1 MTMSLREQL
10 SNDLKDAMRQR
21 DETRKRT
28 VRGVIAAIQ
37 KEEAGTEESAS
48 RVSLGDEEIL
58 QLIVR
63 QVKQRR
69 DSIEAF
75 RAGNRPDLVAAEEA
89 EMAILQAY
97 LPPSA
102 GRAEIEAEA
111 RKVIAEVGA
120 SGPRDMGKVMKP
132 LLARLGDQA
141 DGRLA
146 SQIVRDLL
154 AG

>member
-1 MTMSLREQL
+1 MSLREQL

-28 VRGVIAAIQ
+28 IRGIIAAIQ
-37 KEEAGTEESAS
+37 KEEAGTDESTG
-48 RVSLGDEEIL
+48 RVSVGDEEIL

-89 EMAILQAY
+89 EMAILQSY
-97 LPPSA
+97 LPPTL
-102 GRAEIEAEA
+102 GRAEIEVTA
-111 RKVIAEVGA
+111 RQIIAEVGA

-146 SQIVRDLL
+146 SEIVRDLL
-154 AG
+154 AR

>member
-1 MTMSLREQL
+1 MSLRERL
-10 SNDLKDAMRQR
+10 SSDLQDAMRQR
-21 DETRKRT
+21 DEVRKRT
-28 VRGVIAAIQ
+28 IRLVIAAIQ
-37 KEEAGTEESAS
+37 KEEAGTDESS
-48 RVSLGDEEIL
+48 GRRTVGDEEIL
-58 QLIVR
+58 QLISR

-69 DSIEAF
+69 DSIEAYQ
-75 RAGNRPDLVAAEEA
+75 AGNRPDLVAEEEA

-97 LPPSA
+97 LPPVL
-102 GRAEIEAEA
+102 GRAEIETEA

-141 DGRLA
+141 DGRLV
-146 SQIVRDLL
+146 SQVVRDLL

>member
-1 MTMSLREQL
+1 MSLKEQL

-28 VRGVIAAIQ
+28 IRGIIAAIQ
-37 KEEAGTEESAS
+37 KEEAGTDESTG
-48 RVSLGDEEIL
+48 RVSVGDEEIL

-75 RAGNRPDLVAAEEA
+75 QAGNRPDLVAAEEA
-89 EMAILQAY
+89 EMVILQGY
-97 LPPSA
+97 LPPTV
-102 GRAEIEAEA
+102 GRAEIEATA
-111 RKVIAEVGA
+111 RQVVTEVGA

-141 DGRLA
+141 DGRLV
-146 SQIVRDLL
+146 SEIVRDLL
-154 AG
+154 AR

>member
-1 MTMSLREQL
+1 MSLREQL

-28 VRGVIAAIQ
+28 IRGIIAAIQ
-37 KEEAGTEESAS
+37 QEEAGTDESTG
-48 RVSLGDEEIL
+48 RVSVGDEEIL

-89 EMAILQAY
+89 EMAILQSY
-97 LPPSA
+97 LPPA
-102 GRAEIEAEA
+102 LGRAEIEATA
-111 RKVIAEVGA
+111 R
-120 SGPRDMGKVMKP
+120 
-132 LLARLGDQA
+132 
-141 DGRLA
+141 
-146 SQIVRDLL
+146 
-154 AG
+154 

>member
-1 MTMSLREQL
+1 MSLREQL

-28 VRGVIAAIQ
+28 IRGIIAAIQ
-37 KEEAGTEESAS
+37 KEEAGTDESTG
-48 RVSLGDEEIL
+48 RVSVGDEDIL

-89 EMAILQAY
+89 EMVILQGY
-97 LPPSA
+97 LPPA
-102 GRAEIEAEA
+102 LGRAEIEATA
-111 RKVIAEVGA
+111 RQVIAEVGA

-141 DGRLA
+141 DGRLV
-146 SQIVRDLL
+146 SEIVRDLL
-154 AG
+154 AR

>member
-1 MTMSLREQL
+1 MSLREQM

-28 VRGVIAAIQ
+28 IRGIIAAIQ
-37 KEEAGTEESAS
+37 KEEAGTDESTG
-48 RVSLGDEEIL
+48 RVSVGDVEIL

-75 RAGNRPDLVAAEEA
+75 QAGNRPDLVAAEEA
-89 EMAILQAY
+89 EMAILQSY
-97 LPPSA
+97 LPPTL
-102 GRAEIEAEA
+102 GRAEIEATA
-111 RKVIAEVGA
+111 RQVIAEVGA

-141 DGRLA
+141 DGRLV
-146 SQIVRDLL
+146 SEIVRDLL
-154 AG
+154 AR

>member
-1 MTMSLREQL
+1 MGLREQL

-28 VRGVIAAIQ
+28 IRGIIAAVQ
-37 KEEAGTEESAS
+37 KEEAGTEETAG
-48 RVSLGDEEIL
+48 RVSVGDAEIL
-58 QLIVR
+58 QLITR

-75 RAGNRPDLVAAEEA
+75 QAGNRPDLVAAEEA
-89 EMAILQAY
+89 EMAILQTY
-97 LPPSA
+97 LPPTM
-102 GRAEIEAEA
+102 GRAEIEATA
-111 RKVIAEVGA
+111 RQIIAEVGA
-120 SGPRDMGKVMKP
+120 SGPHDMGKIMKP

-141 DGRLA
+141 DGRLV

-154 AG
+154 AR